1 MAHGL
6 RSSCQHNAYSVV
18 LYELGKSVETE
29 VVNFLLTQFTALI
42 LAGFLRTF
50 LSPVAVT
57 AATRHVF
64 GLVIGLAL
72 GYFCFG
78 RQAIHLAGL
87 PALCY
92 IAMRTQN
99 PRNIQVVL
107 TTSLLYLSCVHYHRQ
122 MYNYGSYTL
131 DITGPLM
138 VITQKVTSLAYSIH
152 DGLTRREEELTP
164 TQRYQA
170 VKKMPTTLEYFS
182 YVFHFQALMAGP
194 VIFYRDY
201 IDFIHGRNL
210 AGAKALTREKFHV
223 LCVLFKGCN
232 KNSGHYDEIVLEPSP
247 APVVVKK
254 VVVSL
259 LCAAMFVTFI
269 PTYPIQKLKDDDFLK
284 NTTVFYKMWYLMVTT
299 MLVRFKYYHAWI
311 FADAICNNSG
321 LGFSG
326 YDDSGE
332 PKWDLASNV
341 DVYGFEMSLNL
352 KNSIEHWNKGTNR
365 WLRSIVY
372 ERIKHNKIL
381 FTYALSAL
389 WHGFYPGYY
398 LTFANGAFF
407 TVASRVA
414 RRNIR
419 PYFLGSKGMKF
430 LYDALTF
437 ATMRLLMAYITF
449 SFILLEFIPSVTMYL
464 YVYLFPHII
473 GLALLVIAPRLPKIP
488 SHKEATVKESKTPQE
503 LINGTARKSM

>member
-1 MAHGL
+1 MTMT
-6 RSSCQHNAYSVV
+6 
-18 LYELGKSVETE
+18 VEVYYDGFRTFSWLADFIDLPIDQ
-29 VVNFLLTQFTALI
+29 VNFLLTQFTALI

-50 LSPVAVT
+50 LSPATVT
-57 AATRHVF
+57 PATRHVF
-64 GLVIGLAL
+64 GLVIGLML

-99 PRNIQVVL
+99 PRNIQRVVL
-107 TTSLLYLSCVHYHRQ
+107 TTALLYLSCVHYHRQ

-138 VITQKVTSLAYSIH
+138 VITQKVTSLAYSVH
-152 DGLTRREEELTP
+152 DGLMRREEELTP
-164 TQRYQA
+164 TQRHQA

-182 YVFHFQALMAGP
+182 YVFHFQALMVGP

-210 AGAKALTREKFHV
+210 AGTKALT
-223 LCVLFKGCN
+223 GYD
-232 KNSGHYDEIVLEPSP
+232 KNSDRYNEIILEPSP
-247 APVVVKK
+247 IPVVIKK
-254 VVVSL
+254 VVVSM
-259 LCAAMFVTFI
+259 LCAIMFVIFF
-269 PTYPIQKLKDDDFLK
+269 PTYRIEKLKDDDFLQ
-284 NTTVFYKMWYLMVTT
+284 NTSVFYKMWYLMVTT
-299 MLVRFKYYHAWI
+299 MLIRFKYYHAWI
-311 FADAICNNSG
+311 FSDAICNNSG
-321 LGFSG
+321 IGFNG
-326 YDDSGE
+326 YDENGE
-332 PKWDLASNV
+332 AKWDLASNV

-352 KNSIEHWNKGTNR
+352 KESIEHWNKGTNR

-372 ERIKHNKIL
+372 ERVDHNKL
-381 FTYALSAL
+381 VFTYALSAL

-407 TVASRVA
+407 TLVARAA

-419 PYFLGSKGMKF
+419 PYFLVSKRMKF

-437 ATMRLLMAYITF
+437 ISTRILMAYITF
-449 SFILLEFIPSVTMYL
+449 SFILLEFMPSIMMYL
-464 YVYLFPHII
+464 SVYLFLHII
-473 GLALLVIAPRLPKIP
+473 GLAILLIAPRLPKVS
-488 SHKEATVKESKTPQE
+488 SHKKITEKESNTSQE